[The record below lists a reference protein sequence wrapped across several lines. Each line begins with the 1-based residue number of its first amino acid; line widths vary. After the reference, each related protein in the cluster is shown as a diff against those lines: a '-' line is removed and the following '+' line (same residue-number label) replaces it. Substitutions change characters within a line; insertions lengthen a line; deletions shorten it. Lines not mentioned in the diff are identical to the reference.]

1 MLSNLVVALVVL
13 VYSALQT
20 DLARKC
26 KAKDAVPAGQLN
38 LLQYTNVTMLVLAS
52 VAVLYLGYQMAV
64 PSEYKSL
71 AANYF

>member
-1 MLSNLVVALVVL
+1 MLSHLAIALVVL
-13 VYSALQT
+13 VYAALQT

-26 KAKDAVPAGQLN
+26 KAKNAVPASQAN

-52 VAVLYLGYQMAV
+52 VAVLYLGYQLAV